1 MRLGVWYVSERK
13 MKRDM
18 GTESQSQSERQR
30 LGEKRRVW
38 YACLAGWLASW
49 LAVHVCECAYPGIII
64 VLCIVSHYKCNQ
76 YYSSYVCT

>member
-38 YACLAGWLASW
+38 YACLTGWLASW
-49 LAVHVCECAYPGIII
+49 LAVHVCVCAYPGIVI
-64 VLCIVSHYKCNQ
+64 VLRIVSHYKCNQ